1 LNEEFPDR
9 KKKKMENFIY
19 SINVTMPIFLV
30 MVIGYILKQIGM
42 LNDNFVTVANKFN
55 FKVTLPFMLF
65 KDIAGVD
72 IKAVFDIKYVL
83 FCAIVSTICFWVV
96 WGTAKLL
103 VRDKT
108 IRGAFVQSSFRGSA
122 AVMGLAFIQ
131 NIYGSSAMGPLMIV
145 SAVPLYNIFSVIV
158 LTFEANDSTGIDKKA
173 KIRQAGIN
181 ICKNPIILSILAG
194 LVVGLLGIQFPTL
207 VNKTVSNVA
216 QMATPLALITIGAGF
231 EGRKALAKIAPTM
244 AASMIKLVLQPLV
257 FLPVAAWMGFSGEKM
272 IAILIMLASPT
283 TPSCYIMAKSMNN
296 DEVLTASV
304 IVTTTLM
311 AAFTLTGWIF
321 LLKTLGYIG

>member
-1 LNEEFPDR
+1 
-9 KKKKMENFIY
+9 MENFIY

-96 WGTAKLL
+96 WGIAKLL

-158 LTFEANDSTGIDKKA
+158 LTFEANDSTGINKKA

-194 LVVGLLGIQFPTL
+194 LIVGLLGIQFPTL

-244 AASMIKLVLQPLV
+244 AASTIKLVLQPLV

>member
-1 LNEEFPDR
+1 
-9 KKKKMENFIY
+9 MENFIY

-108 IRGAFVQSSFRGSA
+108 LRGAFVQSSFRGSA

-194 LVVGLLGIQFPTL
+194 LIVGLLGIQFPTL

-244 AASMIKLVLQPLV
+244 AASTIKLVLQPLV

>member
-1 LNEEFPDR
+1 
-9 KKKKMENFIY
+9 
-19 SINVTMPIFLV
+19 MPIFLV

-173 KIRQAGIN
+173 KIRQAGTN

-194 LVVGLLGIQFPTL
+194 LIVGLLGIQFPTL

>member
-1 LNEEFPDR
+1 
-9 KKKKMENFIY
+9 MENFIY

-72 IKAVFDIKYVL
+72 IKQVFDIKYVL
-83 FCAIVSTICFWVV
+83 FCAIVSTICFWTV
-96 WGTAKLL
+96 WGVAKIL

-131 NIYGSSAMGPLMIV
+131 NIYGASAMGPLMIV

-158 LTFEANDSTGIDKKA
+158 LTFEANDNMGIDKKE
-173 KIRQAGIN
+173 KIKQAGIN

-194 LVVGLLGIQFPTL
+194 LIAALLGIHFPTL
-207 VNKTVSNVA
+207 VDKTISNVA

-244 AASMIKLVLQPLV
+244 VASTIKLVLQPLV
-257 FLPVAAWMGFSGEKM
+257 FLPVAAWMGFTGEKM

>member
-1 LNEEFPDR
+1 
-9 KKKKMENFIY
+9 
-19 SINVTMPIFLV
+19 MPIFLV

-194 LVVGLLGIQFPTL
+194 LIVGLLGIQFPTL

-231 EGRKALAKIAPTM
+231 EGRQALAKIAPTM